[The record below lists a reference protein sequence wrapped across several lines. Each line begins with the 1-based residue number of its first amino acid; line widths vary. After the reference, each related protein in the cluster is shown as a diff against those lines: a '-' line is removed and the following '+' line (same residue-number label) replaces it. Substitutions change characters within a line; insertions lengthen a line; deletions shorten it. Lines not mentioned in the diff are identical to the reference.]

1 VVLGV
6 VLDYSYGSLLTQG
19 VLCLKYGSTT
29 ENQCRRTMTLV
40 LLLLLPLDKTLVYVN
55 LKLG

>member
-1 VVLGV
+1 MVLRV
-6 VLDYSYGSLLTQG
+6 VLDYSYGSLSTQD

-40 LLLLLPLDKTLVYVN
+40 LLLLLPLDMSLAYVN